1 MDKVTSLKDR
11 LKSAPK
17 TSREKFSVGD
27 IVRVTAHGLLCTGI
41 VIQGININTVYVKWP
56 SGSYTTEKIT
66 DLTKIKVVKNG

>member
-1 MDKVTSLKDR
+1 MGKVTSLKDK
-11 LKSAPK
+11 LNSTTKV
-17 TSREKFSVGD
+17 SREKFSVGD

-66 DLTKIKVVKNG
+66 DLTKVRIAK